1 MFRNWNRV
9 YHSTNQFLLPENGR
23 KVVRLIPKMAL
34 KKWNTNFCLEY
45 SFGKNKTTFSDV
57 PLLPDI
63 FRWEDLKGRV
73 PFTFEPDFP
82 EIFVNGKQPLLPFD
96 VIDFAMLPARRF
108 WWETV
113 SLLNVM

>member
-1 MFRNWNRV
+1 M
-9 YHSTNQFLLPENGR
+9 
-23 KVVRLIPKMAL
+23 IAL
-34 KKWNTNFCLEY
+34 KKWNRNFCLEY
-45 SFGKNKTTFSDV
+45 SIGKNKTTFSDV

-108 WWETV
+108 WRETV